1 MAVKARSEKGM
12 KFNMKEIMKNKKV
25 LYIFMVAIILIG
37 VISIF
42 VLRLNFSLMYS
53 EHTQI
58 EAYIG
63 KRYEL
68 EDIEKIT
75 QEVFG
80 KQEIRYQEI
89 ESFHDAIAISL
100 KEASEE
106 QIKTLETKLKEKY
119 EIGES
124 EKIVVTDTVGHI
136 RGRDIIKPYII
147 PMIIVTIVILAYVG
161 VRYLSLGLT
170 KVITTL
176 IIRLVLSQALL
187 LSVIGLIRIPIGV
200 FMMLFV
206 ILLYIAVVM
215 YTVIQNENRLEKNRE
230 NEKKK

>member
-1 MAVKARSEKGM
+1 
-12 KFNMKEIMKNKKV
+12 MKELMKNKKT
-25 LYIFMVAIILIG
+25 LYILIAIIIILG
-37 VISIF
+37 TISIF
-42 VLRLNFSLMYS
+42 TFRLNFTLMYS
-53 EHTQI
+53 EHTKI
-58 EAYIG
+58 NVYLG
-63 KRYEL
+63 KEYNL
-68 EDIEKIT
+68 EDIKKIT
-75 QEVFG
+75 EETLG
-80 KQEIRYQEI
+80 KQEMIYQEI
-89 ESFHDAIAISL
+89 EIFKDSIAINVKS
-100 KEASEE
+100 ATDE
-106 QIKTLETKLKEKY
+106 QISALETKLKEKY

>member
-1 MAVKARSEKGM
+1 
-12 KFNMKEIMKNKKV
+12 MKELMKNKKT
-25 LYIFMVAIILIG
+25 LYILIAIIIILGI
-37 VISIF
+37 ISIF
-42 VLRLNFSLMYS
+42 TFRLNFTLMYS
-53 EHTQI
+53 EHTKI
-58 EAYIG
+58 NVYLG
-63 KRYEL
+63 KEYNL
-68 EDIEKIT
+68 EDIKKIT
-75 QEVFG
+75 EETLG
-80 KQEIRYQEI
+80 KQEMIYQEI
-89 ESFHDAIAISL
+89 EIFKDSIAINVKS
-100 KEASEE
+100 ATDE
-106 QIKTLETKLKEKY
+106 QISALETKLKEKY

-136 RGRDIIKPYII
+136 RGRDIVKPYII

-200 FMMLFV
+200 FTMLFV